1 MPLSI
6 AERKHLMP
14 YGAQKEI
21 AADLGI
27 DNSYVSRVLSG
38 DIQPKTAAGR
48 QQLHRI
54 QLAIA
59 EKLERPIEDVFPETT
74 REAAVA

>member
-1 MPLSI
+1 
-6 AERKHLMP
+6 MP

-27 DNSYVSRVLSG
+27 DNSYVSRAVSG
-38 DIQPKTAAGR
+38 DIRPKTAAGR
-48 QQLHRI
+48 QQLQRV
-54 QLAIA
+54 QAAIA
-59 EKLERPIEDVFPETT
+59 EKLARSIEDVFPETT